1 MDYYR
6 LIKKIAERENNARA
20 KALHDR
26 SEVLP
31 LAEKDM
37 DVSYILKVNPEC
49 MYFALICGVWFP
61 VHDLEWYYIHD
72 VRKVI

>member
-20 KALHDR
+20 KALHHR

-37 DVSYILKVNPEC
+37 NVSYILKVKTQI
-49 MYFALICGVWFP
+49 L
-61 VHDLEWYYIHD
+61 L
-72 VRKVI
+72 